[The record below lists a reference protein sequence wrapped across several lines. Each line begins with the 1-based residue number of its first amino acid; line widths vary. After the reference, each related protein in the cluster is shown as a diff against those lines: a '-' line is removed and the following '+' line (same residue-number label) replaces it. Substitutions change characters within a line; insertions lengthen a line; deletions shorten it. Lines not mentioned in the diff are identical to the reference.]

1 MVPWILLDKVFI
13 PGSNKELRL
22 YQRDAEYS
30 IKINADELMNSRV
43 HNSEDAL
50 ARLACPRSTQKKE
63 KHVLIGGLG
72 MGFTLRAALNNL
84 SARTHVTVAE
94 LMPAVVQWNRSFL
107 ASLAGNPLTDKRVT
121 VYEGDVADKISTARD
136 LYDAILLDVDN
147 GPQGLTQKGNDGL
160 YMLTGLNRSYAAL
173 RPGGVLAIW
182 SAGPDATFA
191 KRLHKAQFDVEE
203 TRVRTHKGRQGD
215 GASVVWI
222 AMKKGS

>member
-1 MVPWILLDKVFI
+1 MVPWILLDKVSI

-147 GPQGLTQKGNDGL
+147 GPQGLTQKGNDGF
-160 YMLTGLNRSYAAL
+160 YTLTGLKRSYAAL
-173 RPGGVLAIW
+173 RSGGVLAIW
-182 SAGPDATFA
+182 SADPDATFA

-203 TRVRTHKGRQGD
+203 TRVRTHKGRKGD

-222 AMKKGS
+222 AIKKGL

>member
-1 MVPWILLDKVFI
+1 MIPWILLDKAPV
-13 PGSNKELRL
+13 PGSSKELLL
-22 YQRDAEYS
+22 YQRDKEYS

-50 ARLACPRSTQKKE
+50 ARLACPRNTQKKE
-63 KHVLIGGLG
+63 KLVLIGGLG

-84 SARTHVTVAE
+84 SAKVRVTVAE
-94 LMPAVVQWNRSFL
+94 LMPVVVKWNRSFL

-121 VYEGDVADKISTARD
+121 VYEGDVADKIGAARD

-160 YMLTGLNRSYAAL
+160 YTLTGLKRSYAAL

-191 KRLHKAQFDVEE
+191 KRLRKAQFDVEE
-203 TRVRTHKGRQGD
+203 TRVRTHKGRKGD

-222 AMKKGS
+222 AMKRSA